1 MKNLRVLM
9 ILDYFWSR
17 DKRWRERE
25 KKTCTTTSMN
35 DRGEAGEF
43 NGHIARSAGRNS
55 RRTQNCTVQVSG
67 KTCRQNLNDRHHPVL
82 GCISRFRM
90 HKSDK
95 WFWPFCLMP
104 PSPSLFFFFIRSL
117 MLIDVT
123 GIIFSFSI
131 ATYIYFLFWISHFHF
146 PCDAIALREPD
157 WQELWKNEEENK
169 IFATITKIGV
179 WWASTVAVHLL

>member
-25 KKTCTTTSMN
+25 NKTCTTTSMN

-104 PSPSLFFFFIRSL
+104 PSPSIFFFFY
-117 MLIDVT
+117 
-123 GIIFSFSI
+123 SFSYVDRRHRNYLLFFYR
-131 ATYIYFLFWISHFHF
+131 YIYIFFVLNFTFSL
-146 PCDAIALREPD
+146 PLRCHC
-157 WQELWKNEEENK
+157 
-169 IFATITKIGV
+169 
-179 WWASTVAVHLL
+179 ASRTWLTRIMKKWRRK

>member
-104 PSPSLFFFFIRSL
+104 PSPSLFFF
-117 MLIDVT
+117 
-123 GIIFSFSI
+123 SFVLLCWS
-131 ATYIYFLFWISHFHF
+131 TS
-146 PCDAIALREPD
+146 
-157 WQELWKNEEENK
+157 QELSSLFLSLHIYIFCSEFHIFTSLAMPLRFENLTDKNYEKMKKK
-169 IFATITKIGV
+169 IK
-179 WWASTVAVHLL
+179 SLPQLQR